1 MRHINSHIFITS
13 ISFVVLYRSFSCC
26 SDKVNFVL
34 DCCIKGRLQF
44 GEWIKCES
52 VIYVQPI
59 KSNLFNSTW
68 NSLQMQDASSDL
80 KKQDVI
86 SLGFVIPHGRIG
98 LSYPKKP
105 GLRII
110 VGEIL
115 L

>member
-1 MRHINSHIFITS
+1 
-13 ISFVVLYRSFSCC
+13 
-26 SDKVNFVL
+26 
-34 DCCIKGRLQF
+34 
-44 GEWIKCES
+44 
-52 VIYVQPI
+52 
-59 KSNLFNSTW
+59 
-68 NSLQMQDASSDL
+68 MQDASSDL